1 MGTHSAVRTY
11 RTGLL
16 MIATAGL
23 LAAAPPAH
31 ADTQYGG
38 TGNSGPQSVG
48 PPLSLV
54 RHDDGRIVGRLGS
67 GYRCGKR
74 SFVNRSVKLTGSTP
88 DGVSFTATGTTRLSG
103 KGPVRYTLTG
113 TLTPDTVTGTLTEG
127 ARAAQLLLPITC
139 APRARPPERPRSRAA
154 TLFAG
159 LTAQSTG
166 GVRLPVALRTTKN
179 GKVLAYWL
187 ASMRCGPKAVVPL
200 YNQSPTA
207 AIKPDGTF
215 GRNEAFTVKY
225 SDGSSERFRV
235 SFKGRFLADGAVGT
249 LRARSQLRKKGKRYY
264 PCDSGTQ
271 TWAARP

>member
-1 MGTHSAVRTY
+1 
-11 RTGLL
+11 
-16 MIATAGL
+16 
-23 LAAAPPAH
+23 
-31 ADTQYGG
+31 
-38 TGNSGPQSVG
+38 
-48 PPLSLV
+48 V
-54 RHDDGRIVGRLGS
+54 RHDDGRITGRLGS
-67 GYRCGKR
+67 GYTCGKR
-74 SFVNRSVKLTGSTP
+74 SFVNRSVKLTGTTR
-88 DGVSFTATGTTRLSG
+88 DGVSFSATGTTRLSG
-103 KGPVRYTLTG
+103 KGPVRYTVTG
-113 TLTPDTVTGTLTEG
+113 SLTPDTATGTLKEGRKGCPNYSFGILLHTESAPAG
-127 ARAAQLLLPITC
+127 APAVPV
-139 APRARPPERPRSRAA
+139 PS

-207 AIKPDGTF
+207 TIKPDGTF
-215 GRNEAFTVKY
+215 SRNEAFTVKY

-249 LRARSQLRKKGKRYY
+249 LRARSQLRKKGKRYF

-271 TWAARP
+271 AWAARP

>member
-1 MGTHSAVRTY
+1 MGGAAVRAV
-11 RTGLL
+11 L
-16 MIATAGL
+16 I
-23 LAAAPPAH
+23 AAAALLLSAPAAR

-38 TGNSGPQSVG
+38 SGNTGPQSVG

-54 RHDDGRIVGRLGS
+54 RHDDGRIVARLGS
-67 GYRCGKR
+67 GYTCGKR
-74 SFVNRSVKLTGSTP
+74 SFVNRSVKLTGTTP
-88 DGVSFTATGTTRLSG
+88 DGVSFTATGTTRLAG
-103 KGPVRYTLTG
+103 KGPVRYTVTG
-113 TLTPDTVTGTLTEG
+113 TLTPDTVTGTLKEG
-127 ARAAQLLLPITC
+127 RKGCPNYTFGILLHSES
-139 APRARPPERPRSRAA
+139 APAGAPAVPAPA

-159 LTAQSTG
+159 LSAQSTG

-207 AIKPDGTF
+207 TIKPDGTF
-215 GRNEAFTVKY
+215 SRSEAFTVRY

-249 LRARSQLRKKGKRYY
+249 LRARSKLQQEGQALL
-264 PCDSGTQ
+264 PM
-271 TWAARP
+271 